1 MRLFQSEIA
10 CLYLHAFALGALL
23 GLSFDLIRFPRMLF
37 SGTEKPIKKRAKV
50 NFFKRRIPGV
60 FVFLED
66 FLFCIVGSV
75 CSVLLFYEYN
85 RGKIRP
91 FAFILLLTAFF
102 VYHITVGKWVRA
114 FLQIFASWVQK
125 AIRKVCALLWKPIRN
140 LLQVIWKFVK
150 QVWNTLQKGIEK
162 RARQRNTK
170 RLFGIVERNAAGLLP
185 GGYVLP
191 KQKKIKAKE
200 RRVHGRKRKE
210 DHCPKQKSVA

>member
-10 CLYLHAFALGALL
+10 HLYLNALALGAIL
-23 GLSFDLIRFPRMLF
+23 GLFFDGIRFPRMLF
-37 SGTEKPIKKRAKV
+37 TKKEKPSKKRAKV

-75 CSVLLFYEYN
+75 CSILLFYEYN

-102 VYHITVGKWVRA
+102 VYHITVGKWVRS
-114 FLQIFASWVQK
+114 FLQIFAGWIQK
-125 AIRKVCALLWKPIRN
+125 ATRKVCGVLWKPTRK
-140 LLQVIWKFVK
+140 LLRIIWRFIKRI
-150 QVWNTLQKGIEK
+150 WNALQEGIEK
-162 RARQRNTK
+162 RARKRNTK
-170 RLFGIVERNAAGLLP
+170 RLFGIVGQNAAGLLP
-185 GGYVLP
+185 GGLVLQ
-191 KQKKIKAKE
+191 KQKKIKTKE

-210 DHCPKQKSVA
+210 DHRPKQKSVA